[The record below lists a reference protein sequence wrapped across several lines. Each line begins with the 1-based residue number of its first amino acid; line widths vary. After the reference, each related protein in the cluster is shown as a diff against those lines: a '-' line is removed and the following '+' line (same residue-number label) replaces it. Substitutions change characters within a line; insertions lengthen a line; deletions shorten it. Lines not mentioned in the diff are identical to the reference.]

1 LSGPCPCGNMRR
13 IFGKRM
19 RRGIPMRYE
28 TEASFTETIYSNVD
42 ELSLSPIY
50 EVINK
55 AVPIGL

>member
-1 LSGPCPCGNMRR
+1 MRR
-13 IFGKRM
+13 ICGKGM

-28 TEASFTETIYSNVD
+28 AEASFTETIYSNVD
-42 ELSLSPIY
+42 EPCLSPIY